1 MFHNKQNI
9 TIFIQQWNGKIIPI
23 KFYEKEL
30 LVVAKVQIGSV
41 TGIPLRHLVL
51 LSNGIQIKDDM
62 DFMTLCDVG
71 IRGGCVVHSWTLDG
85 ETFANRDRTLGGFG
99 AQKRVFGNDL
109 RECEYEETDEELGE
123 CLKDHDEQ
131 IGRQENEMEAT
142 SKKYNELKRE
152 LHNKQGELAQLH
164 VIRGKVSQIMEDVA
178 QKKKDLEKRMRELND
193 KYAIGEMDRTR
204 IIGVWEEKERQKKEE
219 IEKYHLSFLRRD
231 ETLEKEITESV
242 AKRREFEYKSTH
254 LKKQQNENET
264 KRRSLNEKLQ
274 NIKRNQ
280 KECVAMKNEISEL
293 KLKVAQLNDGE
304 DETRAMEEQITQCQ
318 RVQQENRDK
327 MRELNEERRGLRD
340 EAQQHTI
347 FEVKKKQFETARE
360 NYNCRFASMKP
371 KIVSVCDRMPSMKS
385 LKREFREK
393 NAALRS
399 SFEGAQKEYN
409 AQETQHS
416 VCESK
421 LSSIARDQERL
432 QESLSGDVI
441 RLSESSLSMD
451 DNIGGLIDEAREA
464 ARSKQSEFMQ
474 NMGQRPPLMS
484 KMMPHCMNQITQ
496 TQWSQSIVPPSSD
509 AASMNSK
516 SNGLTSPKFIEP
528 YPSNVNSFGVKCDG
542 LITPFSDTCASSNLL
557 DYARTNHKKCTEKC
571 VEFQGNED
579 TRTFKPMMNQIQT
592 NDEDTR
598 TKFDLWKKENKKAIG
613 AWFTNKSQQ
622 IIAQKKASGG
632 TDRKFSARWINALCI
647 EKGFKMDQRKYQYLQ
662 RKIQN
667 L

>member
-231 ETLEKEITESV
+231 ETLKKEITELV
-242 AKRREFEYKSTH
+242 AKQSEFEHKSTH
-254 LKKQQNENET
+254 LKAQQNELKT
-264 KRRSLNEKLQ
+264 KRRNLNQKLQ
-274 NIKRNQ
+274 NIKRNM
-280 KECVAMKNEISEL
+280 KECAAMKSEIEGL
-293 KLKVAQLNDGE
+293 KMKVKQLNDGE
-304 DETRAMEEQITQCQ
+304 DASAAKEERITQCG
-318 RVQQENRDK
+318 RLIQEKRDK
-327 MRELNEERRGLRD
+327 MRQLNEERRGLRN

-347 FEVKKKQFETARE
+347 FTVKKKQFGTARD
-360 NYNCRFASMKP
+360 NYNSRLESIKP
-371 KIVSVCDRMPSMKS
+371 KIVSVLQRQMPAMNC
-385 LKREFREK
+385 LKHEFEE
-393 NAALRS
+393 ND
-399 SFEGAQKEYN
+399 AQKQYN

-421 LSSIARDQERL
+421 LPSIKRDKQRL
-432 QESLSGDVI
+432 EESLSCDNI
-441 RLSESSLSMD
+441 LSMD
-451 DNIGGLIDEAREA
+451 DDICGLIDEAREA

-579 TRTFKPMMNQIQT
+579 TRT
-592 NDEDTR
+592 
-598 TKFDLWKKENKKAIG
+598 KFDLWKKENKKAIG